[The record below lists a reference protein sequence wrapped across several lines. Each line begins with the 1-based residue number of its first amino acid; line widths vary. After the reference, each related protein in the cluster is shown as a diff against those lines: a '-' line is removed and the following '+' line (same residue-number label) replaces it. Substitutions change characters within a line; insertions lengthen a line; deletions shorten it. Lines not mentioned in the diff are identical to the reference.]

1 MLNGVNAAAFNPN
14 RNNPAPKINHRRL
27 EVSLNFRG
35 GIGINQIIAQITKKI
50 NRFNAF
56 PLKAYS
62 VFAYLRITGSV
73 FFEKLPE

>member
-1 MLNGVNAAAFNPN
+1 
-14 RNNPAPKINHRRL
+14 L
-27 EVSLNFRG
+27 EVSLNFLG

-62 VFAYLRITGSV
+62 TFAYLRITGLV
-73 FFEKLPE
+73 FFEKLPV

>member
-1 MLNGVNAAAFNPN
+1 
-14 RNNPAPKINHRRL
+14 L
-27 EVSLNFRG
+27 EVSLNFLG

-73 FFEKLPE
+73 FFEKYLNNDEQEFVRFSLR